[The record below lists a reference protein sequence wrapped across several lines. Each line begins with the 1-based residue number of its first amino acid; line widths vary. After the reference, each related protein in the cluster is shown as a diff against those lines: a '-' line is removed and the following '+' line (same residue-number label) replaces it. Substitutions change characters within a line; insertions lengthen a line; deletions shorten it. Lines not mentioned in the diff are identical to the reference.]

1 MSAIS
6 SVISFILHLDQHLAE
21 LVEKTGSVS
30 YIVIFLIIFLETG
43 LVVTPFLPGDSLLFG
58 LGALSASGV
67 FNIWVLYLILLLAAI
82 SGDSVNYWIGKRIG
96 PKAYESK
103 SRFINKKN
111 LDKAHRFYEKHGGKA
126 IIISRFVPVVRS
138 FAPFIAG
145 VAEMDYKEFLS
156 FNLIGGVAW
165 ISLFLWS
172 GYLFGNIPFIK
183 QNFDLVIILIVVVSL
198 IPVVAEYIK
207 SRKESQKESAL
218 PQKE

>member
-1 MSAIS
+1 
-6 SVISFILHLDQHLAE
+6 LHLAE

-30 YIVIFLIIFLETG
+30 YVVIFLIIFMETG

-58 LGALSASGV
+58 LGAIAATGV
-67 FNIWVLYLILLLAAI
+67 FNIWVLYLILILAAVT
-82 SGDSVNYWIGKRIG
+82 GDSVNYWIGKRIG

-103 SRFINKKN
+103 SRFLNKNN

-145 VAEMDYKEFLS
+145 IAGMDYREFLS

-165 ISLFLWS
+165 ISLFLWA
-172 GYLFGNIPFIK
+172 GYLFGNIPFVK
-183 QNFDLVIILIVVVSL
+183 QNFDLVIILIVIVSL
-198 IPVVAEYIK
+198 IPVLIEYLK
-207 SRKESQKESAL
+207 SRSENKSAL
-218 PQKE
+218 PPKE